1 MKQMANSTTGSR
13 FGMDGFIESFS
24 KELLPEWNIHLCVAQ
39 PGLVK
44 TNYFQQNVVLTER
57 HPAYVDPRSPTHT
70 VLAIVK
76 GEVAVDYSGADPD
89 TLVEVIVDT
98 VTNGVEGL
106 GVPLRL
112 PLGADSWT
120 TIQGALSTAIEKHEM
135 LKKTALR
142 TTNGERE

>member
-1 MKQMANSTTGSR
+1 
-13 FGMDGFIESFS
+13 MDGFIESFS
-24 KELLPEWNIHLCVAQ
+24 KELLPEWNIHLSVAQ

-57 HPAYVDPRSPTHT
+57 HPAYMDPRSPTNT
-70 VLAIVK
+70 ILGIVK
-76 GEVAVDYSGADPD
+76 GEDAVDYSGVEPD
-89 TLVEVIVDT
+89 ALVKVIVDT

-106 GVPLRL
+106 GIPSRL

-120 TIQGALSTAIEKHEM
+120 AIQGALKTSIEEHEM

-142 TTNGERE
+142 TTVNKGE